1 MMEPLSVAVHS
12 VSSLGKL
19 KSGQNVIVF
28 GAGPVGLL
36 IMAVAKALGAK
47 KIVAVDINE
56 ERLKFA
62 KGYAATHTFV
72 PVSAVFGLSLGAKL
86 NLVFC
91 RSPLRRRTKPVQTT
105 HSELR
110 AWFENM
116 PASRSEVKMPLTLF
130 WKLRAR
136 KFVARSVCTS
146 SSLGMFFSFAY
157 ANPTTDSLRLIFQRN
172 LRTGRYGC
180 SQRHPSV
187 VPRMRKGTHSTRLF
201 PVRIW
206 SSHNRPRS

>member
-72 PVSAVFGLSLGAKL
+72 PVSLQG
-86 NLVFC
+86 
-91 RSPLRRRTKPVQTT
+91 P
-105 HSELR
+105 
-110 AWFENM
+110 
-116 PASRSEVKMPLTLF
+116 
-130 WKLRAR
+130 
-136 KFVARSVCTS
+136 
-146 SSLGMFFSFAY
+146 
-157 ANPTTDSLRLIFQRN
+157 DI
-172 LRTGRYGC
+172 
-180 SQRHPSV
+180 
-187 VPRMRKGTHSTRLF
+187 
-201 PVRIW
+201 
-206 SSHNRPRS
+206 

>member
-47 KIVAVDINE
+47 KVVAVDINE

-72 PVSAVFGLSLGAKL
+72 PVSIFPHRPCIASDNLSHFSL
-86 NLVFC
+86 
-91 RSPLRRRTKPVQTT
+91 PPRRMSLVQTT
-105 HSELR
+105 LSELL
-110 AWFENM
+110 AWSGNLLGF
-116 PASRSEVKMPLTLF
+116 PSVAKTQSISSWKPPVQKSAVRS
-130 WKLRAR
+130 A
-136 KFVARSVCTS
+136 CTS
-146 SSLGMFFSFAY
+146 SSRGRS
-157 ANPTTDSLRLIFQRN
+157 TDVF
-172 LRTGRYGC
+172 
-180 SQRHPSV
+180 
-187 VPRMRKGTHSTRLF
+187 
-201 PVRIW
+201 
-206 SSHNRPRS
+206 

>member
-1 MMEPLSVAVHS
+1 MVEYRFSALMKLTMCPFSPADLCYLLPESVTLEDGAMMEPLSVAVHS

-72 PVSAVFGLSLGAKL
+72 PVS
-86 NLVFC
+86 
-91 RSPLRRRTKPVQTT
+91 R
-105 HSELR
+105 
-110 AWFENM
+110 
-116 PASRSEVKMPLTLF
+116 ASRSLF
-130 WKLRAR
+130 R
-136 KFVARSVCTS
+136 
-146 SSLGMFFSFAY
+146 GY
-157 ANPTTDSLRLIFQRN
+157 
-172 LRTGRYGC
+172 
-180 SQRHPSV
+180 
-187 VPRMRKGTHSTRLF
+187 
-201 PVRIW
+201 
-206 SSHNRPRS
+206 

>member
-72 PVSAVFGLSLGAKL
+72 PVSLRIS
-86 NLVFC
+86 N
-91 RSPLRRRTKPVQTT
+91 LRRLFDSFPLSQPPPEKD
-105 HSELR
+105 E
-110 AWFENM
+110 
-116 PASRSEVKMPLTLF
+116 SRPD
-130 WKLRAR
+130 
-136 KFVARSVCTS
+136 
-146 SSLGMFFSFAY
+146 Y
-157 ANPTTDSLRLIFQRN
+157 
-172 LRTGRYGC
+172 
-180 SQRHPSV
+180 SQRV
-187 VPRMRKGTHSTRLF
+187 AGL
-201 PVRIW
+201 VRDAAGLEVRGGDAIDLVLEA
-206 SSHNRPRS
+206 SGAEVCCQIGIHIVKPG

>member
-1 MMEPLSVAVHS
+1 MHADVASVRPADLCYILPESVSLEDGAMMEPLSVAVHS

-72 PVSAVFGLSLGAKL
+72 PVSILL
-86 NLVFC
+86 
-91 RSPLRRRTKPVQTT
+91 
-105 HSELR
+105 
-110 AWFENM
+110 W
-116 PASRSEVKMPLTLF
+116 
-130 WKLRAR
+130 
-136 KFVARSVCTS
+136 
-146 SSLGMFFSFAY
+146 
-157 ANPTTDSLRLIFQRN
+157 
-172 LRTGRYGC
+172 
-180 SQRHPSV
+180 
-187 VPRMRKGTHSTRLF
+187 
-201 PVRIW
+201 
-206 SSHNRPRS
+206 